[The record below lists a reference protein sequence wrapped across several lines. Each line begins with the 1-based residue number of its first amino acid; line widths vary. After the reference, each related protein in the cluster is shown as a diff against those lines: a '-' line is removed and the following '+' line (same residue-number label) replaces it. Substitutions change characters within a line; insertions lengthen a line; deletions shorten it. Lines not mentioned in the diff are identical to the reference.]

1 MAAKAAPLRPRKR
14 FGQHFLV
21 DPAAIRRIVGALGPR
36 DGPPVVEIGPGR
48 GALTAPLV
56 EAFGRLTA
64 IEIDR
69 DLAAQ
74 LRDRFPAAS
83 LTVVEADIL
92 EVPSEE
98 VAGEPVRLV
107 GNLPYNVSKPVADK
121 IVRER
126 AGVASAVLMF
136 QREVAARLT
145 ALPGTRAFGPLTV
158 LVGEA
163 FRVERL
169 FDLGP
174 AAFRP
179 APEVSSTVTRWTPR
193 PGAFS
198 SVSEGGLRA
207 ALRAGFA
214 HRRRTLRNNVPP
226 GLLEDAGIDGGLRA
240 EALTPEDWRRLGK
253 LWPLGSPR

>member
-1 MAAKAAPLRPRKR
+1 MAAKAARLRPRKR
-14 FGQHFLV
+14 FGQHFLA
-21 DPAAIRRIVGALGPR
+21 DPAAIRRIVAALGPR

-48 GALTAPLV
+48 GALTAPLL
-56 EAFGRLTA
+56 EAFGHVAA

-69 DLAAQ
+69 DLAAE
-74 LRDRFPAAS
+74 LRARFPESA
-83 LTVVEADIL
+83 LTVVEADVL
-92 EVPSEE
+92 EVPLDE
-98 VAGEPVRLV
+98 VASEPVRLV

-126 AGVASAVLMF
+126 ARVAGAVLMF

-145 ALPGTRAFGPLTV
+145 AMPGTRAFGPLTV

-193 PGAFS
+193 PEAFS
-198 SVSEGGLRA
+198 AVSEDGLRG

-226 GLLEDAGIDGGLRA
+226 DLLERAGIDGQLRA
-240 EALTPEDWRRLGK
+240 EALPPEDWRRLGK
-253 LWPLGSPR
+253 LWPLDAA